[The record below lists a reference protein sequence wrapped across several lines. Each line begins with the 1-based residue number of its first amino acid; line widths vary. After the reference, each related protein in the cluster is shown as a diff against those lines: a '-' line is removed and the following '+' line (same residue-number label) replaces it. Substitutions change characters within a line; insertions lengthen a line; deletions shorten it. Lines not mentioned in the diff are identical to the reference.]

1 MKLNPFRQAVQQH
14 QQMLKMFSKPGGAM
28 QLPGKLQ
35 TPPAQAAGGWGNLPA
50 INQLKPNGA
59 QETGY
64 KNGVYNCGP
73 AAAAMIARGLGTMG
87 HLSDAQLIQKLSSGR
102 TTDKGT
108 SVENMGKMLEFVG
121 AKVDK
126 GTVVGRYKEGMV
138 ADNLAKGNKVIAQV
152 GVNNR
157 DTGKVDSHYVVV
169 DKTDGKGNFL
179 VKDPLK
185 GESWVSERELKAA
198 FDRAPNGGGALIPV
212 SNPKAGQGGVAQ
224 QLMQDG
230 FGGREAPPVGDT
242 GQDRFET
249 SAADTEGADETFEA
263 SAEDIDDEMRR
274 NDAEVDNDLVDSV
287 LGHDDPNP
295 NDGFLVPEDL
305 SSKQYADTMVN
316 LLTGQDAG
324 QKAEA
329 EQVFERLRKS
339 TGPKEKEAFK
349 LITEEMLKRKSGIG
363 SRRMLQDSGG

>member
-1 MKLNPFRQAVQQH
+1 VKINPRNER
-14 QQMLKMFSKPGGAM
+14 
-28 QLPGKLQ
+28 LPQYIRPEEVG
-35 TPPAQAAGGWGNLPA
+35 PPPEMGRLPRGQAAGGWNKLPT

-59 QETGY
+59 QEAGY

-102 TTDKGT
+102 TTNKGT

-138 ADNLAKGNKVIAQV
+138 AENLAKGNKVLAQV

-157 DTGKVDSHYVVV
+157 DTGKVDAHYVVI

-185 GESWVSERELKAA
+185 GESWVSERELKTA
-198 FDRAPNGGGALIPV
+198 FERAPNGGGALIPV
-212 SNPKAGQGGVAQ
+212 SNPKAPQAQ
-224 QLMQDG
+224 DATARELRTDG
-230 FGGREAPPVGDT
+230 FGGRRAPPVGDT

-263 SAEDIDDEMRR
+263 SAEDLDDEMRR

-287 LGHDDPNP
+287 LGHDDANP
-295 NDGFLVPEDL
+295 NDGSLVPEDL
-305 SSKQYADTMVN
+305 SAKDYADTLVN

-324 QKAEA
+324 QKGEA

-349 LITEEMLKRKSGIG
+349 LVTEEMLKRKSGIG
-363 SRRMLQDSGG
+363 SRRMMQDSGG